1 MRKGRKEREPL
12 SEHALQYLEIRRE
25 VQRVMLTRLRH
36 EDFRRQMRL
45 PRVPRKL
52 MASMADISAEHLGNL
67 ETATTLL
74 TDKMRARFMELCH
87 LSPREWARRE
97 ATIVKE
103 LPILAY
109 PRRVE
114 LLEAAEPPASYGS
127 GSKDEEP

>member
-1 MRKGRKEREPL
+1 MSKARKEREPL
-12 SEHALQYLEIRRE
+12 NEHALQYLEIRRE

-36 EDFRRQMRL
+36 EDFRRQVGL

-52 MASMADISAEHLGNL
+52 MASSARISAEHLGNL
-67 ETATTLL
+67 ETATTML
-74 TDKMRARFMELCH
+74 TDRMRAQLMELCN

-97 ATIVKE
+97 ATIVNE

-114 LLEAAEPPASYGS
+114 LLEAAEPPASYGD
-127 GSKDEEP
+127 GFEDEEQ